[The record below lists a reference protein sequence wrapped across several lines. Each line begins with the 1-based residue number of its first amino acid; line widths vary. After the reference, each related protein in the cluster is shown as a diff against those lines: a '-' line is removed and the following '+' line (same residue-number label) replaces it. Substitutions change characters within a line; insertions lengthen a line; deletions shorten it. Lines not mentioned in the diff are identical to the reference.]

1 MARISRRAQLV
12 AFGGLVLVF
21 ASAFVLLRPQV
32 GTLTDDQYIAIAKST
47 DSGRLYFKTR
57 DVPCRVI
64 RVWNIQVSCDYTS
77 AYGVQTDKFRIY
89 IDPRTNQVVGSDMS
103 FDDQMIR

>member
-1 MARISRRAQLV
+1 VRRISRRTQLI
-12 AFGGLVLVF
+12 AFSGLVLVF
-21 ASAFVLLRPQV
+21 AAAFVLLRPQV
-32 GTLTDDQYIAIAKST
+32 GTLTDGEYIAIAKNT

-64 RVWNIQVSCDYTS
+64 RVWNVQVSCDYTPS
-77 AYGVQTDKFRIY
+77 YGAQTDKFRIY

-103 FDDQMIR
+103 FDEQRIR